1 MQCIVNTREDN
12 VRILLE
18 RHSEEDT
25 NGSRIHSQHLQ
36 SPRQDV
42 QYVVLGPNEKGVSEW
57 WAKICHES
65 CRNILLT
72 CDKPTASALAKNPAS

>member
-57 WAKICHES
+57 
-65 CRNILLT
+65 
-72 CDKPTASALAKNPAS
+72 

>member
-1 MQCIVNTREDN
+1 MQCIINTREDN

-25 NGSRIHSQHLQ
+25 NGSRIHSQRLQ

-57 WAKICHES
+57 
-65 CRNILLT
+65 
-72 CDKPTASALAKNPAS
+72 